1 MTRESDEARATGNYS
16 ATIPLIVKNPGH
28 EVPKHFLIDAMD
40 CLKEHIDRMIK
51 TGDCPVKYFK
61 GVAKAHVIAPIKE
74 GDPLYDQMHLTL
86 YFQDDEYGQT
96 TYGSTSFPINGY
108 VYMTDEE
115 RREVELAKFESEQMA
130 RKMLNNRTDTC
141 SGEAVDVNWYHN
153 HVDGIEQMTT
163 VTKKITLQDLGYTTV
178 DTALTNELSKIVK
191 VFNDAHQPFNKRA
204 LVVALKLHVDITGP
218 AADTIVESF
227 YSNHIN
233 VDGTGGRV
241 C

>member
-1 MTRESDEARATGNYS
+1 MTCESDEARATGNYS

-28 EVPKHFLIDAMD
+28 QVPKHFLIDAMD

-115 RREVELAKFESEQMA
+115 RREVELAIEDEKNATKKKSDSHSCET
-130 RKMLNNRTDTC
+130 KYDHL
-141 SGEAVDVNWYHN
+141 WYRN
-153 HVDGIEQMTT
+153 HVDGIMQSTLIQKKMQEEDLKVCT
-163 VTKKITLQDLGYTTV
+163 VHAYLCDTLS
-178 DTALTNELSKIVK
+178 EIVK
-191 VFNDAHQPFNKRA
+191 RFNDAKEPFNRELLVGA
-204 LVVALKLHVDITGP
+204 LHLHVDISSP
-218 AADTIVESF
+218 AAESMVKEF
-227 YSNHIN
+227 WRTQID

>member
-28 EVPKHFLIDAMD
+28 QVPEHFLVDAMS

-61 GVAKAHVIAPIKE
+61 GVAKAHVIGPIKE
-74 GDPLYDQMHLTL
+74 GDPLYDQMHITL
-86 YFQDDEYGQT
+86 YFQNDEYGEK

-115 RREVELAKFESEQMA
+115 RRETELAKFESEQMA

-141 SGEAVDVNWYHN
+141 SGKAVDVNWYHN
-153 HVDGIEQMTT
+153 HVDGITQSTT
-163 VTKKITLQDLGYTTV
+163 IQKKIQEDDLKV
-178 DTALTNELSKIVK
+178 CAVHASLCNRLSEIVK
-191 VFNDAHQPFNKRA
+191 TFNDAKQPFNPELLVGA
-204 LVVALKLHVDITGP
+204 LHLHVDISSP
-218 AADTIVESF
+218 AAESMVKEF
-227 YSNHIN
+227 WCTQID

>member
-1 MTRESDEARATGNYS
+1 MTCESDEARATGNYS

-115 RREVELAKFESEQMA
+115 RREVELAIEDEKNAIKKKSDSHSYETKYD
-130 RKMLNNRTDTC
+130 RL
-141 SGEAVDVNWYHN
+141 WYRN
-153 HVDGIEQMTT
+153 HVDGITQSTT
-163 VTKKITLQDLGYTTV
+163 IQKKIQEEDLKVCTVHAYLCDTLS
-178 DTALTNELSKIVK
+178 EIVK
-191 VFNDAHQPFNKRA
+191 RFNDAKEPFNRELLVGA
-204 LVVALKLHVDITGP
+204 LHLYVDISSP
-218 AADTIVESF
+218 AAESMVKEF
-227 YSNHIN
+227 WCTQIG